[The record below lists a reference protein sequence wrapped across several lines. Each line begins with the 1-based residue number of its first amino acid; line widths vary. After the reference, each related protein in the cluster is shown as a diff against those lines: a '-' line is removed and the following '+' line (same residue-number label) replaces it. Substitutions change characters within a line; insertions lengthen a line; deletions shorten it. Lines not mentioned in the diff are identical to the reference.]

1 MVILERFEGDVAVL
15 ETDNGSLNISRAE
28 LPEEV
33 CDGDVLVFSGD
44 SWSIDREKTD
54 ERRAAMRSRMRRL
67 IKKK

>member
-1 MVILERFEGDVAVL
+1 MVILERFEGDIAVL

-44 SWSIDREKTD
+44 CWSIDREKTN

>member
-1 MVILERFEGDVAVL
+1 MIILERFEGDIAVL
-15 ETDNGSLNISRAE
+15 ETDDGIANVSRTE
-28 LPEEV
+28 LPEEA

-44 SWSIDREKTD
+44 CWSIDREKTD